1 MRRFDKTKNI
11 LKANILAEQR
21 YLESKGLIKEA
32 IDNYDNTADR
42 AAQSG
47 INQYGDENYEERQK
61 LMNSSN
67 DDIIDNIEYNGKHET
82 YSFDSNETGTAKIE
96 VYGNNEEVIATY
108 YFKLADLKSLDN
120 RPWVGLIR
128 KDPNKPEVEV
138 GDNASI
144 SKEAEEYIT
153 DMIENS
159 DKLVQ
164 SHNQYVDD
172 NHEEPENDFY
182 DRHERLDEEDYDTI
196 RDLKAA
202 GVNPNNKGDVEE
214 YLGRELTDD
223 EYNEML
229 GRRNKEYNKPT
240 YKLDLTTKE
249 GSAFTPTEVKAKT
262 AKATLVK
269 IRHNASG
276 EEKELWVPNFVIRNN
291 EISTSFIT
299 KNF

>member
-21 YLESKGLIKEA
+21 YMESKGLIKEGE
-32 IDNYDNTADR
+32 DYGTGENPEDESR
-42 AAQSG
+42 AHEYALQSG
-47 INQYGDENYEERQK
+47 INMY
-61 LMNSSN
+61 
-67 DDIIDNIEYNGKHET
+67 DDPQDLDINTEKET
-82 YSFDSNETGTAKIE
+82 LE
-96 VYGNNEEVIATY
+96 
-108 YFKLADLKSLDN
+108 
-120 RPWVGLIR
+120 
-128 KDPNKPEVEV
+128 
-138 GDNASI
+138 
-144 SKEAEEYIT
+144 
-153 DMIENS
+153 
-159 DKLVQ
+159 
-164 SHNQYVDD
+164 
-172 NHEEPENDFY
+172 
-182 DRHERLDEEDYDTI
+182 EEDYDTL

-249 GSAFTPTEVKAKT
+249 GSPFTPTEVKAKT

-291 EISTSFIT
+291 EISTSFIA